1 MTTIVKHFGGEM
13 AVKLPHLWDAM
24 VGPLRNTIDISNF
37 GVYIFLSWT
46 LKYYLQGDT
55 HLNQY
60 ILIDG
65 KSLLEKGDGPAQELV
80 NSLQV
85 FETAAASMDSE
96 LHPLVTN

>member
-1 MTTIVKHFGGEM
+1 M
-13 AVKLPHLWDAM
+13 
-24 VGPLRNTIDISNF
+24 
-37 GVYIFLSWT
+37 
-46 LKYYLQGDT
+46 

-60 ILIDG
+60 FLIDG

-96 LHPLVTN
+96 LHPLVTNTNVVFF